1 MGITKFVKAK
11 RKDVIG
17 GGNRGQM
24 TIGYSDLI
32 KAFGKPND
40 CTKEGPWRVSDNKV
54 RAEWAFKTK
63 VKGKPVVLTIYD
75 YKQYDVP
82 LEQVTEWSIG
92 GKGDID
98 IAASFL
104 AMRLALYCMKAH
116 QVFLIVEY
124 KNLGKRIL
132 MSNAPLKTQS

>member
-24 TIGYSDLI
+24 TIGYSDLV
-32 KAFGKPND
+32 KALGKPND
-40 CTKEGPWRVSDNKV
+40 CTKEGPWRSGDKKV
-54 RAEWAFKTK
+54 RAEWAFKA
-63 VKGKPVVLTIYD
+63 VAKGEPIILTIYD
-75 YKQYDVP
+75 YKQYDTPV
-82 LEQVTEWSIG
+82 EQVTEWSIG
-92 GKGDID
+92 GKGNID

-104 AMRLALYCMKAH
+104 AMRLALYCLKSH
-116 QVFLIVEY
+116 RVFLIAEY

-132 MSNAPLKTQS
+132 MSNAPTHES

>member
-24 TIGYSDLI
+24 NIGYADLV
-32 KAFGKPND
+32 KALGKPND
-40 CTKEGPWRVSDNKV
+40 CTKEGPWRSGDNKV
-54 RAEWAFKTK
+54 RAEWAFKAV
-63 VKGKPVVLTIYD
+63 VKGKPIVLTIYD
-75 YKQYDVP
+75 YKQYDTPV
-82 LEQVTEWSIG
+82 EQVTEWSIG

-104 AMRLALYCMKAH
+104 AMRLALYCLKAH
-116 QVFLIVEY
+116 RVLLIAEY

-132 MSNAPLKTQS
+132 MSNAPTHEF

>member
-17 GGNRGQM
+17 GGNRGEM
-24 TIGYSDLI
+24 SIGYADLV
-32 KAFGKPND
+32 KAFGKPHD
-40 CTKEGPWRVSDNKV
+40 CTKEGSWRSSDNKV
-54 RAEWAFKTK
+54 RAEWAFKAI
-63 VKGKPVVLTIYD
+63 VRGKPIILTIYD
-75 YKQYDVP
+75 YKQYDTSV
-82 LEQVTEWSIG
+82 EKVTEWSIG

-104 AMRLALYCMKAH
+104 AIRLALHCLKSH
-116 QVFLIVEY
+116 RVLLIAEY

-132 MSNAPLKTQS
+132 MFNAPLHES